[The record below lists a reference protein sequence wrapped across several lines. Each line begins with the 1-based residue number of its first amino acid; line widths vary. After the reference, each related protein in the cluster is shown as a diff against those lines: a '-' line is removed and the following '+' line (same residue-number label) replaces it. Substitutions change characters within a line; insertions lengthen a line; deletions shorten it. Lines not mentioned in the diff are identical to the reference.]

1 MFDIFVNII
10 KFVSKEFH
18 YSFKRALLSA
28 VTEIL
33 PRIINVLTPLIL
45 EKSKAMI
52 EENASRLFKIYE
64 SESNKNPKENVDD
77 FIYENENIWYS

>member
-1 MFDIFVNII
+1 MFDLFTNII
-10 KFVSKEFH
+10 KFVSKEFD

-52 EENASRLFKIYE
+52 EEHASRLFKSYE